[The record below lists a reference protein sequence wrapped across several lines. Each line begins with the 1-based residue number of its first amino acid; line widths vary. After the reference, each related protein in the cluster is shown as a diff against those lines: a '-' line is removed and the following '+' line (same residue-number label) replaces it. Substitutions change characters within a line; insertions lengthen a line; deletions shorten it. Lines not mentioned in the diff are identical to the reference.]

1 MAKNTSPFPARR
13 LILGALA
20 VILCV
25 AALVVAFMPSSG
37 TQVSYPQFV
46 SELQAGKVTQARIG
60 DSQVSYWLEG
70 DDQEYITDNPDYDG
84 FKADLLL
91 AGVEVEEESAQDTF
105 LLVTD
110 VLFYGVFFGVLIWG
124 AYKALTF
131 QRSTFKV
138 VRRTGVSFADIAGM
152 ESLKRE
158 LTQVVDMM
166 KNPQAYAAR
175 GIRPPRGVVLEGPP
189 GNGKTLFAKALAT
202 ECGVR
207 FIATRG
213 ADFQSALMS
222 LGARKIR
229 SLFQTARKKRPC
241 IVFIDEFDSIGERRN
256 YAGTGVDKENNRI
269 ITTMLNEMD
278 GFSTT
283 DGVLVIAATNS
294 YASLDGALVRPG
306 RFDLKYTVGM
316 PDAATRRELVRIYT
330 KGRVLASNVTSELL
344 VSWTAG
350 LSCAAIEALLNEAQ
364 SLALLSESCVIDRD
378 DVIRAA
384 EKVQVHLKLQG

>member
-1 MAKNTSPFPARR
+1 M
-13 LILGALA
+13 
-20 VILCV
+20 
-25 AALVVAFMPSSG
+25 
-37 TQVSYPQFV
+37 
-46 SELQAGKVTQARIG
+46 
-60 DSQVSYWLEG
+60 
-70 DDQEYITDNPDYDG
+70 
-84 FKADLLL
+84 
-91 AGVEVEEESAQDTF
+91 
-105 LLVTD
+105 
-110 VLFYGVFFGVLIWG
+110 
-124 AYKALTF
+124 
-131 QRSTFKV
+131 
-138 VRRTGVSFADIAGM
+138 
-152 ESLKRE
+152 
-158 LTQVVDMM
+158 
-166 KNPQAYAAR
+166 
-175 GIRPPRGVVLEGPP
+175 
-189 GNGKTLFAKALAT
+189 
-202 ECGVR
+202 
-207 FIATRG
+207 
-213 ADFQSALMS
+213 
-222 LGARKIR
+222 
-229 SLFQTARKKRPC
+229 
-241 IVFIDEFDSIGERRN
+241 FIDEFDSIGERRN

-384 EKVQVHLKLQG
+384 EKVQVKLKLQG

>member
-25 AALVVAFMPSSG
+25 AALGVAFMPSSG

-70 DDQEYITDNPDYDG
+70 DDQEYITDNPGYDG

-124 AYKALTF
+124 VYKALTF

-222 LGARKIR
+222 LGAMKIR
-229 SLFQTARKKRPC
+229 SLFKIARKKRP
-241 IVFIDEFDSIGERRN
+241 
-256 YAGTGVDKENNRI
+256 
-269 ITTMLNEMD
+269 
-278 GFSTT
+278 
-283 DGVLVIAATNS
+283 
-294 YASLDGALVRPG
+294 
-306 RFDLKYTVGM
+306 
-316 PDAATRRELVRIYT
+316 
-330 KGRVLASNVTSELL
+330 
-344 VSWTAG
+344 
-350 LSCAAIEALLNEAQ
+350 
-364 SLALLSESCVIDRD
+364 
-378 DVIRAA
+378 
-384 EKVQVHLKLQG
+384 